1 LKEGFSAFLQ
11 RSISALRINVRAFD
25 DFVNPHLKS
34 DLESGF
40 AGWTIQLTLPRFRSD
55 AKRALASRTIDLDFD
70 DLRNESEATRAGPT
84 GEVDRTLVGSSDED
98 CVAVRTGH
106 FLFDERFDG
115 WPVTDPASSAADLA
129 DDLAQTRW

>member
-1 LKEGFSAFLQ
+1 M
-11 RSISALRINVRAFD
+11 
-25 DFVNPHLKS
+25 
-34 DLESGF
+34 
-40 AGWTIQLTLPRFRSD
+40 QLTLPWFRSD

-84 GEVDRTLVGSSDED
+84 GEVDWTLVGSGDED
-98 CVAVRTGH
+98 RVAVRTGH

-115 WPVTDPASSAADLA
+115 RLVTDPASSATDLA